1 MNTTTPT
8 FAFIGAGRVAT
19 ALARAMSHRGMP
31 VTHVASRDPQ
41 NAARLAADLPDCSP
55 VEPARAA
62 AADVVFL
69 TVPDDDIAA
78 VAAQLPWKSGQ
89 MAVHCSGATEIS
101 VLDPAARAGALTGG
115 FHPLQ
120 IFSDPELAERRLA
133 GSFVAIEGPPPLAA
147 RLQEVAGL
155 LEMRVLHLPP
165 GARARYHG
173 AASFAASFLVSMLEE
188 AAAIWASFGVGED
201 DALEALLPLA
211 YGTLDAA
218 RSKGFAGAL
227 AGPLSRGDAGVVQGH
242 LRDLDRLGA
251 GHGALYREFARRQLD
266 LLERGGR
273 LDQAR
278 LWPMRELLG
287 NEGKS

>member
-1 MNTTTPT
+1 WQNYIDL
-8 FAFIGAGRVAT
+8 AKNI
-19 ALARAMSHRGMP
+19 ALRSKISHGVMFYLGP
-31 VTHVASRDPQ
+31 VFR
-41 NAARLAADLPDCSP
+41 
-55 VEPARAA
+55 
-62 AADVVFL
+62 
-69 TVPDDDIAA
+69 
-78 VAAQLPWKSGQ
+78 
-89 MAVHCSGATEIS
+89 
-101 VLDPAARAGALTGG
+101 LTGG
-115 FHPLQ
+115 VGLLLFVPTIYGSVMWQ
-120 IFSDPELAERRLA
+120 NFSFAGDLILALY
-133 GSFVAIEGPPPLAA
+133 FVFFGTLGMALAA

-155 LEMRVLHLPP
+155 LGMRVLHLPP

-273 LDQAR
+273 LDQTR